1 MLPALRPTPPARG
14 PLPVQTFL
22 SLYIITLNYNKK
34 IFIMMMAIHCLII
47 LMIWTVMRMRG
58 VVLVYSAADDVN
70 DSEYPPLVGLG
81 EPPVHE
87 QEGLAPDRQKYD
99 DKPKDICDYNDNGIM
114 MTMMAMTLNLSELFL
129 NSCFLGSNFLNCCS
143 QACNLQSFL

>member
-1 MLPALRPTPPARG
+1 
-14 PLPVQTFL
+14 
-22 SLYIITLNYNKK
+22 
-34 IFIMMMAIHCLII
+34 MMMAVHSLII

-58 VVLVYSAADDVN
+58 VVLVYIAADDVN
-70 DSEYPPLVGLG
+70 DSEYPPLVDLDG
-81 EPPVHE
+81 PPVHE

-114 MTMMAMTLNLSELFL
+114 MTMMTLMMRIMTMMTKMMMMAMNLSELFL

-143 QACNLQSFL
+143 QACNLQSFLSSK